1 MPSDETLTCYQV
13 RFFDDVEGLVGELHT
28 VPMALDNAKAL
39 AVELSYRPPPG
50 LRLSRSPTILHNPDD
65 TVSWMSLPC
74 LWSL

>member
-1 MPSDETLTCYQV
+1 MPSDETLTCYEV
-13 RFFDDVEGLVGELHT
+13 RFVDDLENLDGEVHT

-50 LRLSRSPTILHNPDD
+50 LRLARSPAILRNPDD
-65 TVSWMSLPC
+65 TVSWMNLPC